1 MISRRL
7 RAFAPALALAACS
20 HSGGAQ
26 QTAPHELRIAD
37 WTDPSSLN
45 PLLAHDQ
52 DTIGFDL
59 LFVQTLVG
67 LSRDNRLVPIL
78 LTRVP
83 SRGNGDISADG
94 RTIVYHLRPNVRFA
108 DGKTLTSADVAF
120 TYRAIMDPSNPV
132 LSQDA
137 YRRIASLRTPDAH
150 TVVIRLRSPWNA
162 AVRELFAQSDF
173 AFGILPAHAFA
184 GTSLLRAPWEAHA
197 FGSGPFY
204 VTQWRRGDRI
214 VLEPNPYFSPRP
226 KLARIELRM
235 IPDLNAVVV
244 AVRSGEVDA
253 GRIGAHQVP
262 EASADPHLRVLAT
275 DINGMNYLTL
285 QTTAPPTDDIR
296 VRRAIAYALDVP
308 LLERSAHNLFERG
321 AAFLPPV
328 LKWHDASL
336 TPIVANPRAAA
347 SELDAAGWKLQGET
361 RVKDGAPL
369 AMLFVEPAGSGS
381 EVGPIVQQELHAAG
395 IQTTIKTFPAT
406 SFNGPNGP
414 LRTGR
419 FNITFQ
425 GWIGGA
431 DPEQTVTFACSQ
443 IGPNGNN
450 IARFCDRG
458 FEAAFEDQAVTSSDR
473 QRGDDFGTM
482 QRVVYERLPAVPL
495 DYLRFFDVVN
505 ARVTGF
511 GRNML
516 GYPVDAETWD
526 AK

>member
-1 MISRRL
+1 
-7 RAFAPALALAACS
+7 
-20 HSGGAQ
+20 
-26 QTAPHELRIAD
+26 
-37 WTDPSSLN
+37 
-45 PLLAHDQ
+45 
-52 DTIGFDL
+52 
-59 LFVQTLVG
+59 
-67 LSRDNRLVPIL
+67 
-78 LTRVP
+78 
-83 SRGNGDISADG
+83 
-94 RTIVYHLRPNVRFA
+94 
-108 DGKTLTSADVAF
+108 
-120 TYRAIMDPSNPV
+120 
-132 LSQDA
+132 
-137 YRRIASLRTPDAH
+137 
-150 TVVIRLRSPWNA
+150 
-162 AVRELFAQSDF
+162 
-173 AFGILPAHAFA
+173 
-184 GTSLLRAPWEAHA
+184 
-197 FGSGPFY
+197 
-204 VTQWRRGDRI
+204 
-214 VLEPNPYFSPRP
+214 
-226 KLARIELRM
+226 
-235 IPDLNAVVV
+235 
-244 AVRSGEVDA
+244 
-253 GRIGAHQVP
+253 
-262 EASADPHLRVLAT
+262 
-275 DINGMNYLTL
+275 
-285 QTTAPPTDDIR
+285 
-296 VRRAIAYALDVP
+296 
-308 LLERSAHNLFERG
+308 LFERG

-347 SELDAAGWKLQGET
+347 SELDEAGWKLQGDS

-369 AMLFVEPAGSGS
+369 EMLIVEPAGSGS

-419 FNITFQ
+419 FNITVQ

-450 IARFCDRG
+450 IARFCDRR

-473 QRGDDFGTM
+473 RRGDDFRTM